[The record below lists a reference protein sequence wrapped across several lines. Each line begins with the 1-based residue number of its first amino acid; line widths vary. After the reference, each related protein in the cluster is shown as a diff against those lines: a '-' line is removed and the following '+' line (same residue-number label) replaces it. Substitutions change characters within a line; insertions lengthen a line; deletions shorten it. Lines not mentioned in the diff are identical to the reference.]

1 MDGSQQGTPE
11 QSTPQQGTPTSASP
25 AGAEKRRVVTGAAT
39 AATILISLALVRE
52 VLVSAT
58 NWRLYFV
65 AHDYLAGRATAADLE
80 AADTDA
86 LATLVSWPSFLVWI
100 AAGVAF
106 VVWLWRARINAE
118 LMSGA
123 AAHRRSRGWVVGGW
137 AAPVV
142 NLWIPYQV
150 VADIWRA
157 SAPRRS
163 APLTLVN
170 AWWALFAAA
179 TVVVKPIQ
187 WRMAAKFDSE
197 QDVLSNANVSTL
209 LTALYLAAGLLI
221 ILIVRRITAWQT
233 HGHAQSSV

>member
-1 MDGSQQGTPE
+1 MDGPE
-11 QSTPQQGTPTSASP
+11 QGTPTSTGP
-25 AGAEKRRVVTGAAT
+25 AVAERRRAVTGAAT
-39 AATILISLALVRE
+39 AVTVLIALAVVRE
-52 VLVSAT
+52 VLLSAA

-65 AHDYLAGRATAADLE
+65 AHDYLAGRATAADLD
-80 AADTDA
+80 AADSDA
-86 LATLVSWPSFLVWI
+86 LAKLVSWPSFLVWI

-123 AAHRRSRGWVVGGW
+123 AAQRRSRGWVVGGW
-137 AAPVV
+137 IGPVV

-150 VADIWRA
+150 VSDIWRA
-157 SAPRRS
+157 SAPRRPV
-163 APLTLVN
+163 PLTLVN

-187 WRMAAKFDSE
+187 WRMASKFDSE

-209 LTALYLAAGLLI
+209 LTVLYVGAGLLV
-221 ILIVRRITAWQT
+221 ILIIRRITAWQT
-233 HGHAQSSV
+233 QGHVPNAV

>member
-1 MDGSQQGTPE
+1 MDG
-11 QSTPQQGTPTSASP
+11 PQQGTPTSASP
-25 AGAEKRRVVTGAAT
+25 VAAEQRRVVTGAAT
-39 AATILISLALVRE
+39 TATILISLALVRE
-52 VLVSAT
+52 VLVSAA

-65 AHDYLAGRATAADLE
+65 AHDYLAGRATYADLE
-80 AADTDA
+80 AADTDG
-86 LATLVSWPSFLVWI
+86 LAKLVSWPSFLVMI

-106 VVWLWRARINAE
+106 IVWLWRARINAE

-137 AAPVV
+137 VGPVA

-150 VADIWRA
+150 VTDIWRA

-163 APLTLVN
+163 VPVTLVK

-179 TVVVKPIQ
+179 LVVKPIQ
-187 WRMAAKFDSE
+187 WRMSSKFDSE

-209 LTALYLAAGLLI
+209 LTVLYVGAGVLV

-233 HGHAQSSV
+233 HAPVQNAV